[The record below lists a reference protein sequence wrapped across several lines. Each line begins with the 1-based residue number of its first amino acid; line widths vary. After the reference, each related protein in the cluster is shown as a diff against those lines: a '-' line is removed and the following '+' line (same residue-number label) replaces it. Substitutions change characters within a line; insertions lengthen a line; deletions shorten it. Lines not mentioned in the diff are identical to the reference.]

1 MDTRGAAEPTWRDVP
16 GVVYAGRE
24 MRKGLLKAFAGGFT
38 LVWLTLTVGDAD
50 QEAGNR
56 SYVAASASGQ
66 FYAKSVPHEPYGLKG
81 STRIYQVGDPDDVLL
96 HTYDW
101 YTPQIFL
108 EGFLGTRDV
117 YVVETGPWH
126 RGAQASPGHLAL
138 AFHKNGTLVRQYS
151 TLEIAGRPENVSASV
166 SHYVVFRR
174 LAGFRRPYGNQLV
187 FDVELHDGRALTF
200 DVDTGAMLSRAEEA
214 FRKQIYDAE
223 VRVEQIKWKW
233 YEANRTRTPNPDG
246 VVITEQMLRAVAPP
260 DFPQLPAGYR
270 YVPDT
275 MWRRA
280 RFEK

>member
-1 MDTRGAAEPTWRDVP
+1 MRKRLLAALAGGAALGWLALTP
-16 GVVYAGRE
+16 GA
-24 MRKGLLKAFAGGFT
+24 
-38 LVWLTLTVGDAD
+38 AD
-50 QEAGNR
+50 QEGGNR
-56 SYVAASASGQ
+56 AYVTASESGQ
-66 FYAKSVPHEPYGLKG
+66 FYAKSVPREAYGLEG
-81 STRIYQVGDPDDVLL
+81 STRIYQVGSPDDVLL

-101 YTPQIFL
+101 YTPRIFL

-117 YVVETGPWH
+117 YVVQTGPWP
-126 RGAQASPGHLAL
+126 RGARASPDHLAL
-138 AFHKNGTLVRQYS
+138 AFHKNGAPIRRYS

-187 FDVELHDGRALTF
+187 FDAELHDGRTLTF
-200 DVDTGAMLSRAEEA
+200 DADTGAIWSRAEEA
-214 FRKQIYDAE
+214 VRKELYDAE

-233 YEANRTRTPNPDG
+233 YEANRMRIPNPDG
-246 VVITEQMLRAVAPP
+246 VVITEPMLRAVAPA
-260 DFPQLPAGYR
+260 DFPRLPAGYR

>member
-1 MDTRGAAEPTWRDVP
+1 
-16 GVVYAGRE
+16 
-24 MRKGLLKAFAGGFT
+24 MRKGLLAALGGAVT

-66 FYAKSVPHEPYGLKG
+66 FYARSVPEESRGLKG
-81 STRIYQVGDPDDVLL
+81 HTRIYQVGDPDDVLL

-101 YTPQIFL
+101 YSPQIFL
-108 EGFLGTRDV
+108 EGFLGSRDV
-117 YVVETGPWH
+117 YVVATGPWP
-126 RGAQASPGHLAL
+126 RGAQASPGDLAL
-138 AFHKNGTLVRQYS
+138 AFYKNGRLIRRYS
-151 TLEIAGRPENVSASV
+151 TLDIAGRPDNVSASV

-187 FDVELHDGRALTF
+187 FDAERHDGQALTF
-200 DVDTGAMLSRAEEA
+200 DADTGATLSRAEEA
-214 FRKQIYDAE
+214 VRKQLYDAE

-233 YEANRTRTPNPDG
+233 YEANRTRIANPDG
-246 VVITEQMLRAVAPP
+246 VVITEPMLRAVAPA
-260 DFPQLPAGYR
+260 DFPRLPAGYR